1 MPIPA
6 PAFNAA
12 QLLNDKLTWDH
23 ITKLVRFWQTRHGLE
38 SDGKAG
44 DRETLPH
51 LEVTPVEA
59 LPDGLPATLV
69 PIEVMVQGEP
79 FKVYVEEKT

>member
-1 MPIPA
+1 MPISA

-38 SDGKAG
+38 VDGKAG
-44 DRETLPH
+44 GAETIPH
-51 LEVTPVEA
+51 LDATEVTELPDLPDTLMPVE
-59 LPDGLPATLV
+59 
-69 PIEVMVQGEP
+69 VMIQGEP
-79 FKVYVEEKT
+79 FKVYVEEKNT